1 MGSEA
6 FVETLRPY
14 LSDVEKWHE
23 IPRVQRLLD
32 RPALAD
38 MLANKDALPKKIR
51 DAKIRQAHLEF
62 GYSLANIGRCLDL
75 HYSTVSRIV
84 RGDR

>member
-38 MLANKDALPKKIR
+38 MLANNEALPKKIR

-62 GYSLANIGRCLDL
+62 GYSLANIGRFLDL
-75 HYSTVSRIV
+75 HNSMVSRIV
-84 RGDR
+84 RGNR